1 MIKAIKQSRL
11 LSGAMGIAAV
21 SLLAASFTA
30 EAAGRHDP
38 GVNQRQANQQSRI
51 GQGVR
56 QGDLTRGETRHL
68 ERQQGHIAREE
79 ARYKA
84 DGHLSRGERADLHHD
99 QNQASRDIR
108 RERHDGDRR
117 FSGSHG
123 DVRHPGMNDGRFG
136 GHDFDRGYRSAGFER
151 GGYGSYGGHGSYGG
165 DGRGP
170 GASVDHRQFDQRNRI
185 EQGIRSGELTRNE
198 ARGLFTQQRDIRQ
211 EERAY
216 WSDGRLSRNERADL
230 QQDLNA
236 ASRNIYNET
245 HDAQERNRY
254 RY

>member
-1 MIKAIKQSRL
+1 MIKADRMM
-11 LSGAMGIAAV
+11 SGAMGIVAL
-21 SLLAASFTA
+21 SLLAASVSA
-30 EAAGRHDP
+30 QAAGRHDP

-68 ERQQGHIAREE
+68 EREQGHIAREE
-79 ARYKA
+79 SRYKA
-84 DGHLSRGERADLHHD
+84 DGHLSNWERADLHRD

-108 RERHDGDRR
+108 RERHDGDR
-117 FSGSHG
+117 SGG
-123 DVRHPGMNDGRFG
+123 YDG
-136 GHDFDRGYRSAGFER
+136 DRGYRSD
-151 GGYGSYGGHGSYGG
+151 GYGYGGVGYNQ
-165 DGRGP
+165 RP
-170 GASVDHRQFDQRNRI
+170 QASVDHRQFDQGNRI
-185 EQGIRSGELTRNE
+185 QQGIRSGELTRGE
-198 ARGLFTQQRDIRQ
+198 ARGLFAEQRDIRQ

-245 HDAQERNRY
+245 HDAQERNPY

>member
-1 MIKAIKQSRL
+1 MIKTIGHNRL
-11 LSGAMGIAAV
+11 LSGAMGIVAV
-21 SLLAASFTA
+21 ALSAASFTA

-38 GVNQRQANQQSRI
+38 GVNHRQANQQSRI

-84 DGHLSRGERADLHHD
+84 DGHLSRWERADLHRD

-117 FSGSHG
+117 FSGNHG

-136 GHDFDRGYRSAGFER
+136 GRDFGHGYRSAGFER
-151 GGYGSYGGHGSYGG
+151 GSYGGYGG
-165 DGRGP
+165 HSGYGRGP
-170 GASVDHRQFDQRNRI
+170 GASVDHRQFDQRSRI

-198 ARGLFTQQRDIRQ
+198 ARGLFAEQRDIRR

-216 WSDGRLSRNERADL
+216 WADGRLSRSERADL

>member
-38 GVNQRQANQQSRI
+38 GVNHRQANQQSRI

-108 RERHDGDRR
+108 RERHDGDR
-117 FSGSHG
+117 FGG
-123 DVRHPGMNDGRFG
+123 RHDGRFDAREG
-136 GHDFDRGYRSAGFER
+136 DRFGRQDYGRGYRSAGYER
-151 GGYGSYGGHGSYGG
+151 GGYGGHGSYGG
-165 DGRGP
+165 YGHSP